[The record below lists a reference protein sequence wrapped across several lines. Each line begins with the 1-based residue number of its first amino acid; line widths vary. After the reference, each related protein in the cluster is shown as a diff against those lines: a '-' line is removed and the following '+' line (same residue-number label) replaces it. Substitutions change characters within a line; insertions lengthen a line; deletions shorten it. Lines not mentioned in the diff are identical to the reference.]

1 MTGPLIALIVVLAV
15 ALVALA
21 ARHHQTAQRPARRVP
36 DEAPT
41 RRILFPFVTNA
52 LSRRALDA
60 ALRLASAENATL
72 VPVFLA
78 RVPLHL
84 PLDSPLPRQSEAAI
98 ALLEAIERRAAQFDI
113 EVDARV
119 QRGRTNRHALREA
132 IAHERFDRI
141 VIAAA
146 AHGGHGFDPDDVA
159 WLLDNAD
166 GEIVVLRPGKDD
178 RLNGNGHGY
187 GKPSGARPH
196 TPRRH
201 RPGIGGPAST
211 VGSPVA
217 H

>member
-1 MTGPLIALIVVLAV
+1 MTGLLIVLIAVLVV
-15 ALVALA
+15 ALAALA
-21 ARHHQTAQRPARRVP
+21 ARHIQTGKRAAKRPP
-36 DEAPT
+36 GETST

-60 ALRLASAENATL
+60 ALRLASAEGATL

-84 PLDSPLPRQSEAAI
+84 PLDTPLPRQSEAAI
-98 ALLEAIERRAAQFDI
+98 ALLEAIEYRAAQFDVP
-113 EVDARV
+113 VDARV

-132 IAHERFDRI
+132 IAQERFDRI
-141 VIAAA
+141 VIAAS

-166 GEIVVLRPGKDD
+166 GEIVVLRPDKDD
-178 RLNGNGHGY
+178 RLNGNGKHSSARLR
-187 GKPSGARPH
+187 KPQ
-196 TPRRH
+196 RR
-201 RPGIGGPAST
+201 RAGIGGPASV

-217 H
+217 R